1 MNNYNKSDKNP
12 NAHLTVKERKNPSF
26 PTTHLYQ
33 NKLLQGRIL
42 DFGCGLGKDVEFLQQ
57 QGFEVVA
64 YDNHYCPDYPTGK
77 FDTILCNYVLNVL
90 LPEEQT
96 LVLMQIAEL
105 LKPTG
110 KAFFTVRRDL
120 KKNGYLYNP
129 KRDATV
135 YQCNVVLN
143 YKSLLL
149 TNLCEIYEYQHYN
162 QLQKNNNCVFCAVE
176 TDRALITETATVF
189 AIYDKYPVSNGHAL
203 VIPKRHV
210 ANYFD
215 LSTKEQQACW
225 FVANRVQQ
233 ILQHQFNPDG
243 FNVGININEAAGQ
256 TVSHAHIH
264 LIPRYLGDVENPRG
278 GIRGVILGKGD
289 Y

>member
-1 MNNYNKSDKNP
+1 MNNYKNPKNP

-26 PTTHLYQ
+26 PTIHLYQ
-33 NKLLQGRIL
+33 NQLLQGRIL
-42 DFGCGLGKDVEFLQQ
+42 DFGCGLGKDVDFLQQ
-57 QGFEVVA
+57 QGFEVVG
-64 YDNHYCPDYPTGK
+64 YDNHYCPQYPTGK

-110 KAFFTVRRDL
+110 KAFFAVRRDL
-120 KKNGYLYNP
+120 KKSGYLYNP
-129 KRDATV
+129 KQEATV

-149 TNLCEIYEYQHYN
+149 ANHCEIYEYQHYN
-162 QLQKNNNCVFCAVE
+162 RLGKTNDCVFCAVDA
-176 TDRALITETATVF
+176 DRELITETATVF
-189 AIYDKYPVSNGHAL
+189 AIYDKYPVSKGHAL
-203 VIPKRHV
+203 IIPKQHLP
-210 ANYFD
+210 NYFD
-215 LSTKEQQACW
+215 LSTKQQQACW

-233 ILQHQFNPDG
+233 IIQQQFKPDG
-243 FNVGININEAAGQ
+243 FNIGININQAAGQ
-256 TVSHAHIH
+256 TINHAHIH
-264 LIPRYLGDVENPRG
+264 LIPRYLGDAPNPRG
-278 GIRGVILGKGD
+278 GVRGVINGEGD